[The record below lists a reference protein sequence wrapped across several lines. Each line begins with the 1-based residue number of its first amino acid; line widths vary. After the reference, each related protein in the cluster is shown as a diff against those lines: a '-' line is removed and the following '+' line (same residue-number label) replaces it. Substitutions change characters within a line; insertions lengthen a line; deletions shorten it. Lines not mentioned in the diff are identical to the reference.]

1 MKQEETFSIDAL
13 RSGDREAFAAMVDE
27 YSPKL
32 YRLALRMLGDPQ
44 EAEDVLQD
52 SLLKAYHAIDKFE
65 GRSKVGTWLYRITSN
80 EALMRLRKKQ
90 PALVSVDEPIQLD
103 KGDMVPRQLEDWC
116 CLPED
121 EFMTAEAMVQLD
133 QAMEELSPA
142 LKAAF
147 ILRDLQGLSTEE
159 AAETL
164 EISESALKTRLSRAR
179 LQLRESLSIYFG
191 DRVKEF
197 MHG

>member
-1 MKQEETFSIDAL
+1 MERNKDYSIEAL

-27 YSPKL
+27 FSPKL
-32 YRLALRMLGDPQ
+32 FGLALRMLGDPQ
-44 EAEDVLQD
+44 EAEDVLQE
-52 SLLKAYHAIDKFE
+52 SFLKAFNAIGQFE
-65 GRSKVGTWLYRITSN
+65 GRSTISTWLYRITSN
-80 EALMRLRKKQ
+80 EALMRLRKKK
-90 PALVSVDEPIQLD
+90 PALVSVDEPVQL
-103 KGDMVPRQLEDWC
+103 GQGETVPRQLEDWC

-147 ILRDLQGLSTEE
+147 VLRDLQGLTTEE
-159 AAETL
+159 AADTL

-179 LQLRESLSIYFG
+179 LQLRESLSTYFG
-191 DRVKEF
+191 ERTKEF
-197 MHG
+197 NHG